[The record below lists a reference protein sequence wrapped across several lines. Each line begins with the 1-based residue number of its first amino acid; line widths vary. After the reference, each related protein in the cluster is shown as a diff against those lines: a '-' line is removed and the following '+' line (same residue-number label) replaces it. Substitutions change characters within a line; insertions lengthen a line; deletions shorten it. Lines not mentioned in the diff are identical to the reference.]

1 MSARR
6 AGRPRWRDAALVLL
20 ALALIVVLR
29 NAEPGYEEK
38 LAPIMLQGSADL
50 ERIEARNFAVD
61 VRGFKL
67 ARAYLVAGP
76 YHDPKPKRVS
86 TSGVWL
92 SVVADVE
99 ALQSPGQVDAYIRTR
114 DGLKYRASRDRPN
127 HDANLGTRML
137 APLLPERGA
146 WFFELPPDRLQGAHL
161 EVFWGVLGVPGRVDH
176 VVDIDLGIDDERAQ
190 ALLDEAPPLL
200 DLRG

>member
-1 MSARR
+1 MKTSAARR
-6 AGRPRWRDAALVLL
+6 LRWRHAALVLL
-20 ALALIVVLR
+20 ALALIVALR
-29 NAEPGYEEK
+29 KAEPSYEQK
-38 LAPIMLQGSADL
+38 LAPIVVHGSAGF
-50 ERIEARNFAVD
+50 ERVEARNFAVD

-76 YHDPKPKRVS
+76 YHDPQPKRVS

-114 DGLKYRASRDRPN
+114 DGLRYRASRDRPD
-127 HDANLGTRML
+127 HDANLGARTL

-161 EVFWGVLGVPGRVDH
+161 EVFWGVLGAPGRVDN
-176 VVDIDLGIDDERAQ
+176 VVDIDLGIDDARAQ